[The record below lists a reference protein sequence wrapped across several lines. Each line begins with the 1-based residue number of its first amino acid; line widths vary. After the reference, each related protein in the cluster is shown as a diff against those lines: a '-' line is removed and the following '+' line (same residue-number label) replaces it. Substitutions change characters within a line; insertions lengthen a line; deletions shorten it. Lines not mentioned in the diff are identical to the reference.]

1 MVGSENGTTTVAMT
15 IDTQMELYSVVL
27 SSTTLCLALFFGS
40 GGNITILLSLCF
52 SGLMSR
58 LRYIFLSV
66 LLIVCTLYDLL
77 WCPLEIYRLIH
88 HHHSPHDVGS
98 DVKFAGQCMFISL
111 FTGLFCSLL
120 TISFHSICV
129 LMNKLVQKFANII
142 IMACGII
149 GIILLLV
156 NTIGYSI
163 VSAKYETSDLLSY
176 LILNDHSYIYRVTC
190 YSVCIACS
198 VIFTITMVAML
209 IYQQN
214 VQTTNKGCEDSDYSE
229 PPTPERLNINIPS
242 LLIKGADEDNPS
254 DNENEDNEKITKS
267 IHDSTKHLGPQDVAS
282 LKDDNTSTLGELPS
296 PSRTKNNHLS
306 VNMAAILGRRRHT
319 IGQIGST
326 GLDVMEKA
334 KQYNY
339 VRKFSVDIQ
348 ALQAQLEN
356 PKIHGGNFPFRS
368 DTELQK
374 SAQND
379 RKEFLLRRPQTPNL
393 DTRTWDKTDMSFSES
408 KEDISK
414 SNEEC
419 CRTSIHSQKSIKSNK
434 SSRSNKSSKSNKSS
448 DTRRNSSHET
458 VSPPIITLSET
469 TAEETHILD
478 FQEDKGPTYVKLCCL
493 LIITFICCLLPMY
506 ITETVRHR
514 LSSAAYINILTC
526 TMALSVVQ
534 TIIYPHVLFCMDN
547 FIHNAVHKFFGK
559 FHSQVMLVCYER
571 QPIPTDNIDITVTQV

>member
-1 MVGSENGTTTVAMT
+1 M
-15 IDTQMELYSVVL
+15 
-27 SSTTLCLALFFGS
+27 
-40 GGNITILLSLCF
+40 
-52 SGLMSR
+52 
-58 LRYIFLSV
+58 FLSV
-66 LLIVCTLYDLL
+66 LLIVCTLFDLL

-88 HHHSPHDVGS
+88 HHHSPQDVGS
-98 DVKFAGQCMFISL
+98 EVKFASQCLYLCL
-111 FTGLFCSLL
+111 FVGLFCSLII
-120 TISFHSICV
+120 ISVHSLLV
-129 LMNKLVQKFANII
+129 LLNKLQEISSKFL
-142 IMACGII
+142 
-149 GIILLLV
+149 ILVFGLSTIVLV
-156 NTIGYSI
+156 SMCTVGYS
-163 VSAKYETSDLLSY
+163 VTSTKYEHLPSLSY
-176 LILNDHSYIYRVTC
+176 LFLNHHSYVYRVIC
-190 YSVCIACS
+190 YSLS
-198 VIFTITMVAML
+198 VIGCVVMTVIMVVMVM
-209 IYQQN
+209 YKQN
-214 VQTTNKGCEDSDYSE
+214 VPPKEKVMEESDYSE

-242 LLIKGADEDNPS
+242 LLIKGADE
-254 DNENEDNEKITKS
+254 ENVSETQEDEDNEKINKS
-267 IHDSTKHLGPQDVAS
+267 PCGSTKHLGPQDGAS
-282 LKDDNTSTLGELPS
+282 IKDDNTSTLGELPS

-306 VNMAAILGRRRHT
+306 VNMSAILGRRRHT

-374 SAQND
+374 TNQND
-379 RKEFLLRRPQTPNL
+379 RKEFLIQRPQTPNL
-393 DTRTWDKTDMSFSES
+393 DSRTWEKEFSES

-419 CRTSIHSQKSIKSNK
+419 CRVSLHSQKSLK
-434 SSRSNKSSKSNKSS
+434 SNKSSKSNRSNRSSKSMKSS
-448 DTRRNSSHET
+448 RRNSSHDT

-478 FQEDKGPTYVKLCCL
+478 LQDDKGPTYIKLCCL
-493 LIITFICCLLPMY
+493 LIITFICCLLPMFV
-506 ITETVRHR
+506 TETVRHR
-514 LSSAAYINILTC
+514 LSLAAYVNIVTC

-559 FHSQVMLVCYER
+559 FHNQVMLVCYER
-571 QPIPTDNIDITVTQV
+571 QPIPTENIDITVTQV

>member
-1 MVGSENGTTTVAMT
+1 MAETLNVTTISTT
-15 IDTQMELYSVVL
+15 DTDIELYSVVL

-40 GGNITILLSLCF
+40 GGNITILLAMCF
-52 SGLMSR
+52 HGLMSR
-58 LRYIFLSV
+58 LRYMFLSI
-66 LLIVCTLYDLL
+66 LLMVCTLFDLL

-88 HHHSPHDVGS
+88 HHHSAQDVGS
-98 DVKFAGQCMFISL
+98 EVKFASQCVYICL
-111 FTGLFCSLL
+111 LIGLLCSL
-120 TISFHSICV
+120 
-129 LMNKLVQKFANII
+129 II
-142 IMACGII
+142 ISVHSLLVLLDKLQKKSSKFLILICGI
-149 GIILLLV
+149 GATGFV
-156 NTIGYSI
+156 SVCTIGYTVIST
-163 VSAKYETSDLLSY
+163 KYENYQSLSY
-176 LILNDHSYIYRVTC
+176 LFLNNHSYIYRVTC
-190 YSVCIACS
+190 YSLCIIGCVVMT
-198 VIFTITMVAML
+198 VIMVAMV
-209 IYQQN
+209 IYKQN
-214 VQTTNKGCEDSDYSE
+214 LPPKEKVIEESDYSE

-242 LLIKGADEDNPS
+242 LLIKGADEDNVS
-254 DNENEDNEKITKS
+254 ENEADDNEKINKS
-267 IHDSTKHLGPQDVAS
+267 LCGSTKHLGPQDAS
-282 LKDDNTSTLGELPS
+282 SIKDDNTSTLGELPS

-374 SAQND
+374 TNQND
-379 RKEFLLRRPQTPNL
+379 RKEFVIQRPQTPNL
-393 DTRTWDKTDMSFSES
+393 DSRTWEKEFSES

-419 CRTSIHSQKSIKSNK
+419 CRVSLHSQKSVKSTK
-434 SSRSNKSSKSNKSS
+434 SSRSNRSSKSMKSS
-448 DTRRNSSHET
+448 RRNSSHDT

-478 FQEDKGPTYVKLCCL
+478 LQEDKGPTYIKLCCL

-506 ITETVRHR
+506 VTETVRHR
-514 LSSAAYINILTC
+514 LSLAAYVNIVTC

-559 FHSQVMLVCYER
+559 FHNQVMLVCYER
-571 QPIPTDNIDITVTQV
+571 QPIPTENIDITVTQV